1 MTRVLIVEDQRTSQ
15 ELLKRELEQSK
26 RYKIEGIITDAGNA
40 YLYSMTGKIDLILMD
55 VYTLDGENGIEAAG
69 KIKKDFPQIKIIIIT
84 SMPEESFIKKARQAG
99 CESFWYKEYDQE
111 PLLSLMDKT
120 MAGQSLYPKSLPEI
134 KIGQALSTELSPR
147 EMDVLRELVNGKSQK
162 EISKELDISYDTTRT
177 HIKNLLSKT
186 GFESPNRLVAEVSQ
200 KRLIIADFFKKN

>member
-186 GFESPNRLVAEVSQ
+186 GFESPNRLVAEASQ
-200 KRLIIADFFKKN
+200 KRLIIADFFKKI

>member
-162 EISKELDISYDTTRT
+162 EISKELDISYDTTRS

-186 GFESPNRLVAEVSQ
+186 GFESPNRLVAEASQ
-200 KRLIIADFFKKN
+200 KRLIIADFFKKI